1 MSRWNVC
8 VSLSGVAMDVPWHS
22 QHQFK
27 HSWPAWGD
35 SSSFIRNAKVTL
47 KMQFINPRR
56 WTLFFILLWKINVIE
71 LEGRQRWHRSLSLSL
86 SLEEAEE
93 VERWWWWWCMASI
106 CTSSGAT
113 SRRKK
118 KKSSALFTLYHP
130 VRNAGQRLCVSG
142 ASASLVGTLEL
153 RTTRSELEGHI
164 AAKWLMS
171 HLYWPANL
179 RSTD

>member
-1 MSRWNVC
+1 MGRWNVC

-22 QHQFK
+22 QRQFK

-71 LEGRQRWHRSLSLSL
+71 LEGRQRWHLSLSL
-86 SLEEAEE
+86 SHWRRRR
-93 VERWWWWWCMASI
+93 RW
-106 CTSSGAT
+106 SGGGGGAWL
-113 SRRKK
+113 RFVQAAVPHQGEKK

-130 VRNAGQRLCVSG
+130 VRNAGRWLCVSG

-179 RSTD
+179 RSAD